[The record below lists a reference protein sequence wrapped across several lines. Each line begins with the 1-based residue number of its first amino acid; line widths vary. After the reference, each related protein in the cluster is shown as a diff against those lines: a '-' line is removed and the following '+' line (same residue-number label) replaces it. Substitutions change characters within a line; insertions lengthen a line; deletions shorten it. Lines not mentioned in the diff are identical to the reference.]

1 MALKLIEWGR
11 ILFCIVM
18 ILVDIGTDVHAI
30 LGYWR
35 NGVKYI
41 DNAAKAILITL
52 VFHNVVSMAY
62 GVRNAWRLKNEG
74 HLTVIMSSKKW
85 VLLTVF
91 LHITGLGPIAFC
103 LEIIIQ
109 GR

>member
-1 MALKLIEWGR
+1 MALTLECCR

-30 LGYWR
+30 KEYWLS
-35 NGVKYI
+35 GVKYI
-41 DNAAKAILITL
+41 DNAAKAMLVTW
-52 VFHNVVSMAY
+52 VFHNVVSTVY
-62 GVRNAWRLKNEG
+62 GIRNAWRLKNEG
-74 HLTVIMSSKKW
+74 HLTVIMSSEKW
-85 VLLTVF
+85 VLLTIF